1 MASPIAHPRSRSFS
15 RPWAA
20 ALALG
25 LGFAAPASAHPHVWV
40 TSKAEIDYGEGG
52 KVTGIRHA
60 WTFDASYSA
69 SAIQGLDANGD
80 GTVSPDELAG
90 LATDNTAGLAEF
102 AYFTKLKI
110 GGKEQVFADPVEPR
124 MRLDGDK
131 LILSFLLPLKAPV
144 AQGRAVAALEVADPT
159 YFVSFSLSEDADTAR
174 LVGSPA
180 GCAATITRPKPAE
193 AKTADIKAAGAK
205 TADAK
210 PGLSEAFFEAL
221 TSASNYG
228 AQFANRIIVAC
239 P

>member
-1 MASPIAHPRSRSFS
+1 MASPTALLSARSFVAS
-15 RPWAA
+15 SLA
-20 ALALG
+20 ALALS
-25 LGFAAPASAHPHVWV
+25 LGAAAPASAHPHVWV

-90 LATDNTAGLAEF
+90 LATDNTANLAEF

-110 GGKEQVFADPVEPR
+110 GGKEQTFADPIEPSMR
-124 MRLDGDK
+124 MDGDR
-131 LILSFLLPLKAPV
+131 LTLSFLLPLKSPV
-144 AQGRAVAALEVADPT
+144 AQGRGVAALEVFDPT
-159 YFVSFSLSEDADTAR
+159 YFVAFSLSEDADTAR

-180 GCAATITRPKPAE
+180 GCAATITRPKSE
-193 AKTADIKAAGAK
+193 QAKTADAK

-221 TSASNYG
+221 TNASSYG
-228 AQFANRIIVAC
+228 VQFANRIIVAC